1 MRKFKF
7 VSKIFIAVLIL
18 ALTFTSCG
26 TNDEE
31 VKTQA
36 EQAFAEAMEAFK
48 AGDADKINEYCKY
61 ANISD
66 ESELRS
72 IILSS
77 LKNVS
82 YNINSVTA
90 NSSKSATIDVDI
102 TLIDASQV
110 MSKYVENIVELVSSS
125 EYQSKIDTMTKEDY
139 DEMMNEELSEI
150 LQSGEI
156 PNVTQNLSIIMVK
169 EDGSWKVDGSELSQ
183 LLVTNTLDAI
193 TMIKQ

>member
-7 VSKIFIAVLIL
+7 VIKIFTAVLIL

-26 TNDEE
+26 TNDDE
-31 VKTQA
+31 VKAQA
-36 EQAFAEAMEAFK
+36 EQAFVETMEAFK

-61 ANISD
+61 TNISD
-66 ESELRS
+66 ESELIS

-77 LKNVS
+77 LENVS
-82 YNINSVTA
+82 YSINSVTV
-90 NSSKSATIDVDI
+90 NSGKSATLDVDI

-110 MSKYVENIVELVSSS
+110 MSKYVEKIVELVSSS
-125 EYQSKIDTMTKEDY
+125 EYQSKIDSMTKEDY
-139 DEMMNEELSEI
+139 DELMNEKLSEV
-150 LQSGEI
+150 LQNGEI